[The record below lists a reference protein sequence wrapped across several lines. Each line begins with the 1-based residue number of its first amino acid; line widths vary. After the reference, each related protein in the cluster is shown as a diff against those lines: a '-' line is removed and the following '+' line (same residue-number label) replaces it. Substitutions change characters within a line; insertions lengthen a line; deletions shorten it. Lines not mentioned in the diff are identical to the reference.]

1 MPRAFTRPDAEH
13 VPQIRVLNKI
23 DEADIA
29 PGVERDQSGTIS
41 RVRLSALTGAG
52 CADLRAAL
60 AERFPAD
67 VPFSGV
73 SAAPVLDA

>member
-1 MPRAFTRPDAEH
+1 
-13 VPQIRVLNKI
+13 VPEIRVWNKI
-23 DEADIA
+23 DQADLA
-29 PGVERDQSGTIS
+29 PGIERDESGTIA

-67 VPFSGV
+67 GEVRADC
-73 SAAPVLDA
+73 AAPVSDA